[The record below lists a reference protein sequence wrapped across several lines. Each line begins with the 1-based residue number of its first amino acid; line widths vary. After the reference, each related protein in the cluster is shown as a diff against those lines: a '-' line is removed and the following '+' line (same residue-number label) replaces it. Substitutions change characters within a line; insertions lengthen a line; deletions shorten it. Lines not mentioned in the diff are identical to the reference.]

1 MSTSARPEPTEPP
14 DAAAGTDP
22 GRASG
27 TETGTETGA
36 VPGTEAGTAAQGPRR
51 VLVVWTVVLAALVL
65 ALDQLTKWWAESSL
79 TLGDDTIPL
88 LGSLLGLRLIYN
100 PGAALSIATGM
111 TWLLTIVVVAVVVV
125 IVRMVSRIGSR
136 AWAVALGLLLGGAL
150 GNLVDRFFREPGFAR
165 GHVVDFIAY
174 ANWFVGNVA
183 DIAIVAAAVMIAV
196 LSVLGIGLD
205 GTRHGG
211 DEKQEAQAT
220 DDVPEVPAVV
230 FRADADPESEA
241 EPGPTTTV
249 RADGEDER

>member
-1 MSTSARPEPTEPP
+1 MSTSALPEPTEPA
-14 DAAAGTDP
+14 DAPDP
-22 GRASG
+22 GGAPG
-27 TETGTETGA
+27 TETGTETSTETS
-36 VPGTEAGTAAQGPRR
+36 VPSGPEAGTPGRGPRR

-65 ALDQLTKWWAESSL
+65 VLDQLTKWWAESSL
-79 TLGDDTIPL
+79 TVGDDTIPL

-111 TWLLTIVVVAVVVV
+111 TWVLTIVVVAVVVV

-183 DIAIVAAAVMIAV
+183 DIAIVTAAVMIAV

-211 DEKQEAQAT
+211 DEA
-220 DDVPEVPAVV
+220 PEP
-230 FRADADPESEA
+230 DAGAAA
-241 EPGPTTTV
+241 ETGPTTV
-249 RADGEDER
+249 HAEGEEER